1 MKYCCKIFPF
11 FAVEMRSHSITR
23 FGITLF
29 LLLIFFQQIGGG
41 LFIHNLLHTKNEV
54 AQNAAGK
61 NESSNEIKFACS
73 CVDDFLV
80 PFIGTSELPAL
91 QNPLIH
97 APFTVAYIERIY
109 SSPHFFSS
117 LRGPPSLIG

>member
-1 MKYCCKIFPF
+1 MLQIFPF

-54 AQNAAGK
+54 AQSAPGK
-61 NESSNEIKFACS
+61 NENSDEIKFACS

-80 PFIGTSELPAL
+80 PFIGADELHAL
-91 QNPLIH
+91 QSAVIYAPLN
-97 APFTVAYIERIY
+97 AVYVERIP
-109 SSPHFFSS
+109 SSSIFFSS